1 MSGNRRMR
9 RNLHKPAAL
18 AHSAAD
24 ARCQIRSF
32 AFACG
37 PSDLGASIAPR
48 CRGEDSLQRSSTSPG
63 EEALMFSFRQGF
75 VLLLWTVQAPAFAQ
89 GIDFNTRSFQGGP
102 ISDDTVG
109 QLAVKWVYQ
118 TVPDTGTANAAQGS

>member
-37 PSDLGASIAPR
+37 PSDLGASIAR
-48 CRGEDSLQRSSTSPG
+48 AAGRGGEDSLQRSSTSPG

-102 ISDDTVG
+102 IKEGTVG
-109 QLAVKWVYQ
+109 ELKV
-118 TVPDTGTANAAQGS
+118 